1 MGLAAKRIVQAKF
14 AMNTGQVCVSP
25 DFVLVHSA
33 VETQLLDALATEVRS
48 MDMI

>member
-33 VETQLLDALATEVRS
+33 VEAQLLDALTTEVR
-48 MDMI
+48 